1 MGFSFRLDSV
11 LLFALSIPFIMA
23 VRIGPG
29 ETPYWLFGLIFFGL
43 LGYLVLDI
51 IEVSKS
57 TYLKLKDV
65 LLWILVVVVIGSSF
79 ASSII
84 VRHINHP
91 TYQIHDMPL
100 QQEIAIRYLLD
111 GKNPYATTYFGTF
124 LEQWHYSDTEKNPA
138 LYHFVLPPFYIIFA
152 LPFYFISNHTIG
164 YFDARIPLLFL
175 FFSILAVSQ
184 FLIKDRE
191 KRRLFVVLFS
201 FNPATLMYML
211 EGRSDIFMFAFLFLG
226 LFLLQNKRFLL
237 AGVPLA
243 LAFAVK
249 QSVWPFFPFYLAFLY
264 FKTKIIRKTIIA
276 LLPFTVAFS
285 LVVLPFFLWDQKA
298 FLDSIILYL
307 SGSTVNS
314 YPISGYGFGK
324 FLQEVGVIT
333 NPQKYYP
340 FIIWQLIIGLP
351 ALFVLIR
358 FLQKKPA
365 VPRLIVSY
373 GIFLFIFWYFSRY
386 FNNSHLGY
394 LSMVFLI
401 AYFWPEDEK

>member
-51 IEVSKS
+51 IEASKS

-65 LLWILVVVVIGSSF
+65 LLWILVVAVIGSSF

-264 FKTKIIRKTIIA
+264 FKTKTIRKTIIA